1 MTVDE
6 RTRLALARK
15 LESVLGTEH
24 ATALMEY
31 LPLVGW
37 TDIATKPDLAA
48 LEQSLRGEIGEL
60 RGEMHREIGGLR
72 GELGELRGE
81 LRGEIGELRGEV
93 RAMRGELGKELADAL
108 RAQTNRIL
116 GWVVPTML
124 AGVALA
130 VAATNLG

>member
-1 MTVDE
+1 MAVDE

-15 LESVLGTEH
+15 LDAVLGTDD
-24 ATALMEY
+24 ASTLMEY
-31 LPLVGW
+31 LPPVGW
-37 TDIATKPDLAA
+37 ADIATKQDLAA
-48 LEQSLRGEIGEL
+48 LEQSLRRELRGEIGEVRGEIAEL

-72 GELGELRGE
+72 
-81 LRGEIGELRGEV
+81 V
-93 RAMRGELGKELADAL
+93 ELADAL

-124 AGVALA
+124 AGVGIA

>member
-1 MTVDE
+1 MAVDE

-15 LESVLGTEH
+15 LDAVLGTDD
-24 ATALMEY
+24 ASTLMEY
-31 LPLVGW
+31 LPPVGW
-37 TDIATKPDLAA
+37 AAIATKQDLAA
-48 LEQSLRGEIGEL
+48 LEQSLRGEIVGLRGEVRGEIAEL

-72 GELGELRGE
+72 GEIGGLR
-81 LRGEIGELRGEV
+81 V
-93 RAMRGELGKELADAL
+93 ELADAL

-124 AGVALA
+124 AGVGIA